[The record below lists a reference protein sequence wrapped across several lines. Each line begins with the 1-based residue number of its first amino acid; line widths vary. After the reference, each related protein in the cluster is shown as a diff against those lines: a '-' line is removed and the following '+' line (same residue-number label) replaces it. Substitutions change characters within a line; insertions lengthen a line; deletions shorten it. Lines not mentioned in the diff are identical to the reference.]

1 MTRAMPAKSA
11 FLLSVFSVCSVVI
24 SAPAADWLHW
34 RGPEQTGVSRE
45 TNLPD
50 KFGLDPAKPGSNL
63 VWKAPYGCR
72 STPMVMGGLVFVINS
87 DGSGAD
93 EGERVMAFDAATGK
107 VQWQYKF
114 NVWHT
119 DIVN

>member
-1 MTRAMPAKSA
+1 MKRARS
-11 FLLSVFSVCSVVI
+11 LLQVFFYFVSFVCFVVN
-24 SAPAADWLHW
+24 PVFAADWLHW

-63 VWKAPYGCR
+63 VWKVPYGCR
-72 STPMVMGGLVFVINS
+72 STPMVMGGRVFVINS

-114 NVWHT
+114 NV
-119 DIVN
+119 